1 MIDLSL
7 LFIDSRQRGALDLSV
22 LFLVALLALVLIL
35 LDLALIVGLFGLFD
49 VIVCIH
55 FVRCLRLRLRFLD
68 EWKTLDFDVV
78 VLSGNHL
85 LLRIGRELIKLIEVS
100 RAVRQQ
106 IDLFVFALLREFL
119 DAFIDVLKLLFLLL
133 LDFRRQVV

>member
-22 LFLVALLALVLIL
+22 LFVVALLALVLIL

-55 FVRCLRLRLRFLD
+55 FVRRLRLRLRFLD

-85 LLRIGRELIKLIEVS
+85 LL
-100 RAVRQQ
+100 
-106 IDLFVFALLREFL
+106 
-119 DAFIDVLKLLFLLL
+119 
-133 LDFRRQVV
+133 